1 MTERERFLGTMRYE
15 PVDRRPLHLVG
26 PWPDTLA
33 RWRREGLP
41 DDWDADALHEQY
53 GLQPL
58 RLRNVSGDH
67 GPWPRF
73 EARVLFEDEETRVFL
88 DEYGRTVRDLKQHST
103 LPEWQSFPV
112 TDRDSL
118 ARVIEERYSLEHLD
132 ARFGEIWEQRVA
144 EAGASGDLIVADGG
158 CYYWTLR
165 SLAGVA
171 GASYLLYDAPDLVD
185 ELCERYCEVAVESLR
200 RALARGQVD
209 VIGFGEDIGF
219 KTSTLIS
226 PVMFRRFIAPR
237 YRRLMDLA
245 REHGIEAT
253 WYDSDGDLR
262 PFIGDYLA
270 LGIRCLAPCEV
281 AAGMSPS
288 ALRPQHGRALQFVGG
303 LDKREIAKGRDAIDA
318 EIARNRPVIL
328 EGGYVPAIDHSVSA
342 DISYDHYRH
351 FLDCVPA
358 MLAV

>member
-1 MTERERFLGTMRYE
+1 MTERERFLRTLRYE

-41 DDWDADALHEQY
+41 EGWDAATLHRHHC
-53 GLQPL
+53 LRPL

-73 EARVLFEDEETRVFL
+73 ETRVLHEDDETRVFL
-88 DEYGRTVRDLKQHST
+88 DEYGRTVRDLKTHST

-118 ARVIEERYSLEHLD
+118 ARVTAERYSPDCLE
-132 ARFGEIWEQRVA
+132 ARFGEAWEERVA
-144 EAGASGDLIVADGG
+144 AANASDDLVVADGG
-158 CYYWTLR
+158 CYYWTIR

-171 GASYLLYDAPDLVD
+171 GASYLFHDAPDLVD
-185 ELCERYCEVAVESLR
+185 ELCERYCCIALESLR
-200 RALARGQVD
+200 RALARGRVD
-209 VIGFGEDIGF
+209 VIGFGEDIAF

-226 PVMFRRFIAPR
+226 PAMFRRFIAPR

-245 REHGIEAT
+245 QAHGIEAT

-262 PFIGDYLA
+262 PFIPDYLD

-288 ALRPQHGRALQFVGG
+288 ELRPQYGRALQFVGG
-303 LDKREIAKGRDAIDA
+303 LDKREIAKGPAAIDA

-328 EGGYVPAIDHSVSA
+328 DGGYVPAIDHSVSA

-351 FLDCVPA
+351 FLDRVPA
-358 MLAV
+358 MLAL